1 MKKKILVGMV
11 LTGLIVSS
19 MVILAGKHGVFA
31 RGSTTP
37 TQSAVTATVNDEET
51 ADSNIQEPNYI
62 GSIKVTDTNT
72 KDEVSE
78 STAFQGLAKISQ
90 TDAETSALAK
100 VQGTVVK
107 TGLENENGYLVYAV
121 SIKDAQGKI
130 IEVKID
136 AGNGSV
142 LTVEAS
148 DSAEEEG
155 LEKKGEEVSKGPDT
169 DTVQEEVNQED

>member
-1 MKKKILVGMV
+1 MKKKILVGM
-11 LTGLIVSS
+11 LILGLMVSS
-19 MVILAGKHGVFA
+19 VALFAGKHGVFA
-31 RGSTTP
+31 GGSTTP
-37 TQSAVTATVNDEET
+37 TQSTVTATVNDEET
-51 ADSNIQEPNYI
+51 TDSNIQEPNYI

-72 KDEVSE
+72 NDEASE
-78 STAFQGLAKISQ
+78 SAALQGLAKISQ
-90 TDAETSALAK
+90 ADAETSALTK

-107 TGLENENGYLVYAV
+107 IDLENENGYLVYAV
-121 SIKDAQGKI
+121 SIKDAQGKTN
-130 IEVKID
+130 EVKID

-169 DTVQEEVNQED
+169 DTVQEEVNSED